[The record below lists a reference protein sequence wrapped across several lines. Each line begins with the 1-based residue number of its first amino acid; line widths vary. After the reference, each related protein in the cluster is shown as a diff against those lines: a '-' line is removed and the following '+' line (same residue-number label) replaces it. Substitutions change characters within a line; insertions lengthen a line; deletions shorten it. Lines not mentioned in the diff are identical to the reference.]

1 MLSEIRLLLVVQK
14 FTAELIITRYNIKVN
29 YGFSLT
35 KRDFR
40 ILKGNF
46 GYKKRLSFTRC
57 NFSSYKWE
65 SRATIYL
72 DVIESM
78 RLMFD
83 KIDKMQ

>member
-14 FTAELIITRYNIKVN
+14 FTAELIITGYNIKVN

-35 KRDFR
+35 KRDFS
-40 ILKGNF
+40 ILNGNL

-65 SRATIYL
+65 SRATIYP
-72 DVIESM
+72 M
-78 RLMFD
+78 
-83 KIDKMQ
+83 